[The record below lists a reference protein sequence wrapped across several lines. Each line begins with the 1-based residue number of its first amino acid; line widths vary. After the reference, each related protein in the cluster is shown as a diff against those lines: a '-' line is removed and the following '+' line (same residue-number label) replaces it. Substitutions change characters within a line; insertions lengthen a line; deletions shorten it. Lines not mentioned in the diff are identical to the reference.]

1 MGFSPLSNP
10 VIKVKMSFLDMG
22 LEIVSIALTLS
33 IWIYQV
39 YIQNFLGDY
48 YYLNKDIIQSS
59 QSLYLLPI
67 CGTLVFSIALSIS
80 LFPENLPQP
89 IFITYESPTIQKVYS
104 YFLKM
109 ITCSKINILLYF
121 NVLNYVYS
129 QRSIRK
135 SDESVN
141 VLYFIGMQIIIVFI
155 YLFSILIIYII
166 SCSKQ
171 ILPNQQNNYNIE
183 VSSLKYH
190 SQQQI

>member
-1 MGFSPLSNP
+1 MGVSPLSNP

-22 LEIVSIALTLS
+22 LEIISIVLTFSL
-33 IWIYQV
+33 WIYQV

-48 YYLNKDIIQSS
+48 YYLTQEVIQSS

-67 CGTLVFSIALSIS
+67 CGTLVFFIALIIA
-80 LFPENLPQP
+80 LFPENMPQP
-89 IFITYESPTIQKVYS
+89 ISITYESPTIQKVYS

-109 ITCSKINILLYF
+109 IACSKINILLYF
-121 NVLNYVYS
+121 NFQNYIYS
-129 QRSIRK
+129 QRSIGING
-135 SDESVN
+135 ESVN
-141 VLYFIGMQIIIVFI
+141 SLYFIGMQIIIVFI

-166 SCSKQ
+166 SRSKQ